1 MKQYL
6 ISKEKYN
13 GEIVYVNYDKLKG
26 YKFTPKNN
34 FLYDGIKVN
43 EMIIIKPS
51 FVEKIIKRKIKNRLD
66 FYLKYILQKKYYFH
80 IYNLDG
86 TDDSDD
92 TRKALGDLER
102 YRKVINE
109 RYSIYL
115 DEKYMDLLNKKM
127 DVIERELKNNL
138 FYKDYIEQE
147 QTLDNEH
154 RKGR

>member
-1 MKQYL
+1 MELKKL
-6 ISKEKYN
+6 LLGIENFKSKGDMQLDIKKVASN
-13 GEIVYVNYDKLKG
+13 SKKVVPNSLFVAIKG
-26 YKFTPKNN
+26 YDFDGHEYIEEAVKNGAVAVMLDMSADFKKINIPK
-34 FLYDGIKVN
+34 GITV
-43 EMIIIKPS
+43 II
-51 FVEKIIKRKIKNRLD
+51 
-66 FYLKYILQKKYYFH
+66 
-80 IYNLDG
+80 
-86 TDDSDD
+86 TDD

>member
-34 FLYDGIKVN
+34 FPYDGIKVN

-66 FYLKYILQKKYYFH
+66 FYLKLI
-80 IYNLDG
+80 IDNLDG

-147 QTLDNEH
+147 QTLDDEH
-154 RKGR
+154 RNGR

>member
-26 YKFTPKNN
+26 YRFTPKNH
-34 FLYDGIKVN
+34 FPYDGIKVN

-66 FYLKYILQKKYYFH
+66 FYLKLI
-80 IYNLDG
+80 IDNLDG

>member
-34 FLYDGIKVN
+34 FPYDGIKVN

-51 FVEKIIKRKIKNRLD
+51 FVEKVIKRKIKNRLD
-66 FYLKYILQKKYYFH
+66 FYLKLI
-80 IYNLDG
+80 IENLDG
-86 TDDSDD
+86 ADDSDD

-102 YRKVINE
+102 YKKVVNE

-115 DEKYMDLLNKKM
+115 DDKYMELLNKKM

-138 FYKDYIEQE
+138 LYSDYLEEEQVLE
-147 QTLDNEH
+147 EEH
-154 RKGR
+154 RRSR

>member
-13 GEIVYVNYDKLKG
+13 GEIVYVNYDKLRG

-34 FLYDGIKVN
+34 FPYDGIKVN

-51 FVEKIIKRKIKNRLD
+51 FVEKVIKRKIKNRLD
-66 FYLKYILQKKYYFH
+66 FYLKLI
-80 IYNLDG
+80 IENLDG
-86 TDDSDD
+86 ADDSDD

-102 YRKVINE
+102 YKKVINE

-115 DEKYMDLLNKKM
+115 DDKYMELLNKKM

-138 FYKDYIEQE
+138 LYSDYLEE
-147 QTLDNEH
+147 EHVLEEEH
-154 RKGR
+154 RRSR

>member
-34 FLYDGIKVN
+34 FPYDGIKVN

-66 FYLKYILQKKYYFH
+66 FYLKLI
-80 IYNLDG
+80 IDNLDG

>member
-13 GEIVYVNYDKLKG
+13 GEIVYVNYDKLRG

-34 FLYDGIKVN
+34 FPYDGIKVN

-51 FVEKIIKRKIKNRLD
+51 FVEKVIKRKIKNRLD
-66 FYLKYILQKKYYFH
+66 FYLKLI
-80 IYNLDG
+80 IENLDG
-86 TDDSDD
+86 ADDSDD

-102 YRKVINE
+102 YKKVVNE

-115 DEKYMDLLNKKM
+115 DDKYMELLNKKM

-138 FYKDYIEQE
+138 LYSDYLEEEQVLE
-147 QTLDNEH
+147 EEH
-154 RKGR
+154 RRSR

>member
-13 GEIVYVNYDKLKG
+13 GEIVYVNYDKLRG

-34 FLYDGIKVN
+34 FPYDGIKVN

-51 FVEKIIKRKIKNRLD
+51 FVEKVIKRKIKNRLD
-66 FYLKYILQKKYYFH
+66 FYLKLI
-80 IYNLDG
+80 IENLDG
-86 TDDSDD
+86 ADDSDD

-102 YRKVINE
+102 YKKIINE

-115 DEKYMDLLNKKM
+115 DDKYMELLNKKM

-138 FYKDYIEQE
+138 LYSDYLEEEQVLE
-147 QTLDNEH
+147 EEH
-154 RKGR
+154 RRSR

>member
-34 FLYDGIKVN
+34 FPYDGIKVN

-51 FVEKIIKRKIKNRLD
+51 FVEKVINIKIKNRLD
-66 FYLKYILQKKYYFH
+66 FYLKLI
-80 IYNLDG
+80 IENLDG
-86 TDDSDD
+86 ADDSDD

-102 YRKVINE
+102 YKKVINE

-115 DEKYMDLLNKKM
+115 DDKYMELLNKKM

-138 FYKDYIEQE
+138 LYSDYLEEEQVLE
-147 QTLDNEH
+147 EEH
-154 RKGR
+154 RRSR

>member
-13 GEIVYVNYDKLKG
+13 GEIVYVNYDKLRG

-34 FLYDGIKVN
+34 FPYDGIKVN
-43 EMIIIKPS
+43 EIIKPS
-51 FVEKIIKRKIKNRLD
+51 FVEKVIKRKIKNRLD
-66 FYLKYILQKKYYFH
+66 FYLKLI
-80 IYNLDG
+80 IENLDG
-86 TDDSDD
+86 ADDSDD

-102 YRKVINE
+102 YKKVINE

-115 DEKYMDLLNKKM
+115 DDKYMELLNKKM

-138 FYKDYIEQE
+138 LYSDYLEEEQVLE
-147 QTLDNEH
+147 EEH
-154 RKGR
+154 RRSR

>member
-26 YKFTPKNN
+26 YRFTPKNN
-34 FLYDGIKVN
+34 FPYDGIKVN

-66 FYLKYILQKKYYFH
+66 FYLKLI
-80 IYNLDG
+80 IDNLDG

>member
-6 ISKEKYN
+6 VSKEKYN
-13 GEIVYVNYDKLKG
+13 GEIVYVNYDKLRG

-34 FLYDGIKVN
+34 FPYDGIKVN

-51 FVEKIIKRKIKNRLD
+51 FVEKEIKRKIKNRLD
-66 FYLKYILQKKYYFH
+66 FYLKLI
-80 IYNLDG
+80 IENLDG
-86 TDDSDD
+86 ADDSDD

-102 YRKVINE
+102 YKKVINE

-115 DEKYMDLLNKKM
+115 DDKYMELLNKKM

-138 FYKDYIEQE
+138 LYSDYLEEEQVLE
-147 QTLDNEH
+147 EEH
-154 RKGR
+154 RRSR

>member
-1 MKQYL
+1 MKHYL

-26 YKFTPKNN
+26 YRFTPKNN
-34 FLYDGIKVN
+34 FPYDGIKVN

-51 FVEKIIKRKIKNRLD
+51 FVEKVIKRKIKNRLD
-66 FYLKYILQKKYYFH
+66 FYLKLI
-80 IYNLDG
+80 IENLDG
-86 TDDSDD
+86 ADDSDD

-102 YRKVINE
+102 YKKVVNE

-115 DEKYMDLLNKKM
+115 DDKYMELLNKKM

-138 FYKDYIEQE
+138 LYSDYLEEEQVLE
-147 QTLDNEH
+147 EEH
-154 RKGR
+154 RRSR

>member
-6 ISKEKYN
+6 VSKEKYN

-34 FLYDGIKVN
+34 FPYDGIKVN

-51 FVEKIIKRKIKNRLD
+51 FVEKVIKRKIKNRLD
-66 FYLKYILQKKYYFH
+66 FYLKLI
-80 IYNLDG
+80 IENLDG
-86 TDDSDD
+86 ADDSDD

-102 YRKVINE
+102 YKKVVNE

-115 DEKYMDLLNKKM
+115 DDKYTELLNKKM

-138 FYKDYIEQE
+138 LYSDYLEEEQVLE
-147 QTLDNEH
+147 EEH
-154 RKGR
+154 RRSR

>member
-66 FYLKYILQKKYYFH
+66 FYLKLI
-80 IYNLDG
+80 IDNLDG

>member
-13 GEIVYVNYDKLKG
+13 GEIVYVNYDKLRG

-34 FLYDGIKVN
+34 FPYDGIKVN

-51 FVEKIIKRKIKNRLD
+51 FVEKVIKRKIKNRLD
-66 FYLKYILQKKYYFH
+66 FYLKLI
-80 IYNLDG
+80 IENLDG
-86 TDDSDD
+86 ADDSDD

-102 YRKVINE
+102 YKKVINE

-115 DEKYMDLLNKKM
+115 DDKYMKLLNKKM

-138 FYKDYIEQE
+138 LYSDYLEEEQVLE
-147 QTLDNEH
+147 EEH
-154 RKGR
+154 RRSR